1 MTIAIDDVLVDHIAE
16 YERLEGILRGLT
28 EAQWASPSGA
38 PGWTV
43 TAVVVHLA
51 QTEEE
56 VAATLQQPS
65 DEWHVRDRPLD
76 HAVDDRV
83 LAEVAAPSLV
93 LERWAA
99 ACRASVDALHRAD
112 PTCAYRWAAAPLRPR
127 TLATTRL
134 AEHWAH
140 GLDVTDPLAIRFDDT
155 DRLRHIAWLG
165 HATLPYAM
173 RLHGIEP
180 ADVRVELEAPSGDRW
195 CFGPPDAPDRI
206 TGAIGA
212 FCRVGAQRVRPEDS
226 GLEVSGLGAAD
237 ALRVLR
243 NDAA

>member
-1 MTIAIDDVLVDHIAE
+1 MGVTL
-16 YERLEGILRGLT
+16 
-28 EAQWASPSGA
+28 WC

-65 DEWHVRDRPLD
+65 DAWHVRHRPLD
-76 HAVDDRV
+76 DAVDDRV
-83 LAEVAAPSLV
+83 LADVAAPSLV

-99 ACRASVDALHRAD
+99 ACRASVDALRRRSHVCISLGRS
-112 PTCAYRWAAAPLRPR
+112 AAE
-127 TLATTRL
+127 
-134 AEHWAH
+134 AENFGNH
-140 GLDVTDPLAIRFDDT
+140 V
-155 DRLRHIAWLG
+155 
-165 HATLPYAM
+165 TLPYAM

-195 CFGPPDAPDRI
+195 CFGPPDAPDQI

-243 NDAA
+243 NYAA